1 MRGSDT
7 VRGSLFSYVDLEQRI
22 RADHPLRVIRGIVNT
37 TLTALSGAF
46 DGLYSPLGRES
57 IPPERL
63 LRALL
68 LQAFYSIRSER
79 QLVERIEFDLLF
91 RWFVGLGVDDPVW
104 DATTFTKNRD
114 RLLDGDVAVKFLAG
128 VLAQPQVKAL
138 LSSEHFSV
146 DGTLLEAWASTKSFR
161 PKDGSGPPP
170 DAGRNGE
177 QDFHGQKRSNET
189 HASTTDP
196 DARLYRKG
204 RGKEAKLCFMGHAL
218 MENRNGLIVGAVT
231 TRASGHAERLA
242 AVALVKPHADR
253 AQPVTLGGDKGFDA
267 QDFIAELREINV
279 TPHVAQNLIGR
290 RSAIPGS
297 KSPGTGR
304 TKRQPGYEV
313 RLSHPQTDRGGLRLG
328 KNRRRDGQA
337 APPRA
342 AQGRLAIHPR
352 HGRLQP
358 GTTAKAAGSGDMTA
372 GVRPQRHVGTKNAQM
387 DDAIARKNRQHGA
400 PQPPNSQSAAAI
412 SAAC

>member
-242 AVALVKPHADR
+242 AVALVTPHADR

-279 TPHVAQNLIGR
+279 TPHVAQNLSGR
-290 RSAIPGS
+290 RSAID
-297 KSPGTGR
+297 GR
-304 TKRQPGYEV
+304 TTRHPGYEV
-313 RLSHPQTDRGGLRLG
+313 SLRIRKRIEEAFGWAKTVAGLRKLRHRG
-328 KNRRRDGQA
+328 LPKVDWQFTLAMA
-337 APPRA
+337 AYNLV
-342 AQGRLAIHPR
+342 RLPK
-352 HGRLQP
+352 LL
-358 GTTAKAAGSGDMTA
+358 
-372 GVRPQRHVGTKNAQM
+372 
-387 DDAIARKNRQHGA
+387 GA
-400 PQPPNSQSAAAI
+400 PR
-412 SAAC
+412 

>member
-1 MRGSDT
+1 MRGSDD
-7 VRGSLFSYVDLEQRI
+7 VRGSLFSYVDIEKRV
-22 RADHPLRVIRGIVNT
+22 RSDHPLRVIRSVVNA
-37 TLTALSGAF
+37 ALADLSSDF
-46 DGLYSPLGRES
+46 DALYSPLGRES

-114 RLLDGDVAVKFLAG
+114 RLLEGDVALKFLAT
-128 VLAQPQVKAL
+128 VLAQPKVKAL
-138 LSSEHFSV
+138 LSTEHFSV

-204 RGKEAKLCFMGHAL
+204 RGKEAKLAFMGHAL
-218 MENRNGLIVGAVT
+218 MENRNGLIVGAVA

-242 AVALVKPHADR
+242 ALHLVEPHADR
-253 AQPVTLGGDKGFDA
+253 PQKVTLAGDKGFDT
-267 QDFIAELREINV
+267 QDFVAELREINV
-279 TPHVAQNLIGR
+279 TPHVAQNTNGR
-290 RSAIPGS
+290 RSAID
-297 KSPGTGR
+297 GR
-304 TKRQPGYEV
+304 TTRHPGYVVSLRIRKRIEEAFGWAKTVAGLRKARHRGLPKIDWQFTLAMAAYNLV
-313 RLSHPQTDRGGLRLG
+313 RLPKLL
-328 KNRRRDGQA
+328 A
-337 APPRA
+337 AVA
-342 AQGRLAIHPR
+342 
-352 HGRLQP
+352 
-358 GTTAKAAGSGDMTA
+358 
-372 GVRPQRHVGTKNAQM
+372 
-387 DDAIARKNRQHGA
+387 
-400 PQPPNSQSAAAI
+400 
-412 SAAC
+412 

>member
-1 MRGSDT
+1 MRGSDA
-7 VRGSLFSYVDLEQRI
+7 VAGSLFSYVDLEQRV
-22 RADHPLRVIRGIVNT
+22 RADHPLRVIRGIVNA
-37 TLTALSGAF
+37 ALADLSAEF
-46 DGLYSPLGRES
+46 DALYSPFGRAS

-114 RLLDGDVAVKFLAG
+114 RLLAGEVAAQVLAT
-128 VLAQPQVKAL
+128 VLAQPKVKAL
-138 LSSEHFSV
+138 LSTEHFSV

-177 QDFHGQKRSNET
+177 QDFHGQRRSNDT

-218 MENRNGLIVGAVT
+218 MENRNGLIVGAVAT
-231 TRASGHAERLA
+231 CASGHAERLA
-242 AVALVKPHADR
+242 ALHLVEPHADR
-253 AQPVTLGGDKGFDA
+253 PQRVTLGGDKGFDA
-267 QDFIAELREINV
+267 QDFVAELREINV
-279 TPHVAQNLIGR
+279 IPHLAQNSSGR
-290 RSAIPGS
+290 RSAID
-297 KSPGTGR
+297 GR
-304 TKRQPGYEV
+304 TTRHPGYAVSLRIRKRIEEAFGWAKTV
-313 RLSHPQTDRGGLRLG
+313 AGLRKARHRGLP
-328 KNRRRDGQA
+328 KIDWQFSFAMA
-337 APPRA
+337 AYNLI
-342 AQGRLAIHPR
+342 RLPK
-352 HGRLQP
+352 LL
-358 GTTAKAAGSGDMTA
+358 
-372 GVRPQRHVGTKNAQM
+372 
-387 DDAIARKNRQHGA
+387 
-400 PQPPNSQSAAAI
+400 AAA
-412 SAAC
+412 A